1 MSVFN
6 IANIIHDSIVDGPG
20 MRISIFCQGCPHACL
35 GCHNPQS
42 LPFENNVLMS
52 VQEVFENIQK
62 NKLCKAVTFTGGEPF
77 CQAKAFCALAKLLK
91 AHGYEIASYTGY
103 TFEELLAMGAE
114 QEQLLNNIDVLI
126 DGRFVL
132 AKLNL
137 SLSYRGSE
145 NQRIIDVKESLK
157 AKKAVLSKD
166 ERWQLAGRE

>member
-42 LPFENNVLMS
+42 LPFENNILMS
-52 VQEVFENIQK
+52 VEEVFEEIQK
-62 NKLCKAVTFTGGEPF
+62 NKLCKSVTFTGGEPF
-77 CQAKAFCALAKLLK
+77 CQAGAFYELAKLLK
-91 AHGYEIASYTGY
+91 AQNYEIASYSGY
-103 TFEELLAMGAE
+103 TFEELLKLGAQ
-114 QEQLLNNIDVLI
+114 QEQLLNMIDVLI

-137 SLSYRGSE
+137 SLRFKGSE
-145 NQRIIDVKESLK
+145 NQRIIDVQKSMKER
-157 AKKAVLSKD
+157 KAVLSTD
-166 ERWQLAGRE
+166 ERWVFV